1 MHEITGPFQRYIH
14 HGCGGGGLPLSQAVE
29 QLSAGAQLLHQHQVA
44 GRDVG
49 GVQLH
54 QVAVVEPLQDQVLPQ
69 HHLPLLRLVRGDL
82 GRVRLPTL
90 LIPALGDDTKTT
102 PGEREG
108 GGRERERERR
118 RALQS
123 VLRDLQTCTYWPNI
137 RTMCVAHVPCPR
149 FKHNT
154 Y

>member
-1 MHEITGPFQRYIH
+1 M
-14 HGCGGGGLPLSQAVE
+14 E

-44 GRDVG
+44 WGDVG

-108 GGRERERERR
+108 GRERV

-123 VLRDLQTCTYWPNI
+123 VLRELQTCTYWPNI
-137 RTMCVAHVPCPR
+137 RTMCVAHVPCPQ